1 MAGKILITPNQ
12 GSTTVGQDPTIK
24 FQGVSVSTDI
34 TLRVTQTGVI
44 SFEGTAGQLFSITDT
59 MTGTIFSV
67 NDVSGIPSIEVLSS
81 GLIKLGQYG
90 GNIVLGSATDNGVD
104 KLQVTGSVS
113 ATSFNATSTER
124 VKKSIKNLSD
134 TYLSKFDN
142 LLPREYDRK
151 DYVGHEFGFIA
162 EEMVLIY
169 PEIVGKDSGGIPSGI
184 VYGKLSAILTAKV
197 QSQQLT
203 INKLKEQMAIVM
215 KFLKTEKLIQ

>member
-104 KLQVTGSVS
+104 KL
-113 ATSFNATSTER
+113 
-124 VKKSIKNLSD
+124 
-134 TYLSKFDN
+134 
-142 LLPREYDRK
+142 DRRAH
-151 DYVGHEFGFIA
+151 V
-162 EEMVLIY
+162 
-169 PEIVGKDSGGIPSGI
+169 
-184 VYGKLSAILTAKV
+184 
-197 QSQQLT
+197 
-203 INKLKEQMAIVM
+203 
-215 KFLKTEKLIQ
+215 

>member
-81 GLIKLGQYG
+81 GLIKLGHYG
-90 GNIVLGSATDNGVD
+90 GNRVLGSATDNGVD

-184 VYGKLSAILTAKV
+184 DYGKLSAILTAKV

>member
-184 VYGKLSAILTAKV
+184 DYGKLSAILTAKV

>member
-34 TLRVTQTGVI
+34 TLRVTSTGTI
-44 SFEGTAGQLFSITDT
+44 SFEGSAGQLFSITDT

-90 GNIVLGSATDNGVD
+90 GNIVLGTATDNGTD
-104 KLQVTGSVS
+104 KLQVNGSAS
-113 ATSFNATSTER
+113 ATSFNATSTQR
-124 VKKSIKNLSD
+124 VKKEIKNLSSA
-134 TYLSKFDN
+134 YISKFDN
-142 LLPREYDRK
+142 LTPREYDRI

-162 EEMVLIY
+162 EEMDLVY
-169 PEIVGKDSGGIPSGI
+169 PEIVGKDKAGIPTGI
-184 VYGKLSAILTAKV
+184 DYGKLSAILTAKI
-197 QSQQLT
+197 QHQQVT
-203 INKLKEQMAIVM
+203 INKLKKQMAEVN
-215 KFLKTEKLIQ
+215 KLLKKQS